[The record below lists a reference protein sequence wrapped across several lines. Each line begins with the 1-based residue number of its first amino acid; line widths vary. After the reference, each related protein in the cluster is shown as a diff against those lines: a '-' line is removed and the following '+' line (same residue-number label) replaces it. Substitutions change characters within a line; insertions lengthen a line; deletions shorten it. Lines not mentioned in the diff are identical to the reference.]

1 MAVRLEKCARQESA
15 ATANQVRQSAFE
27 FEDSRIAEVEA
38 LFSGMFADPA
48 GVVRKLHRTPE
59 GIARLIK
66 GWDWLRGRILQPDPG
81 SRSFIFHKLAEQ
93 LSGRQPSLTSTQFER
108 LTRAM
113 RGDFSNLEPQE
124 GAGLDEPA
132 RRAWAVGQM
141 VELIDNEIAAL
152 QAAKESFGPNFTAI
166 ERAEAAD
173 IALFDASKPAI
184 LARKYE
190 AAAERTLFRALREFR
205 QVEAEASEQDALNA
219 TSQSVETCEELA
231 SSLPEPEAE
240 QIEAEPIA
248 SPRRERVEDGSP
260 EPSRGR
266 IPSVQGSNTRG
277 RERPVAA

>member
-15 ATANQVRQSAFE
+15 ATAVRVRQSAFE

-38 LFSGMFADPA
+38 LFSGMLADPA

-59 GIARLIK
+59 GIARLIQ
-66 GWDWLRGRILQPDPG
+66 GWDWLRDRLIHPTRGVWNHGNRDW
-81 SRSFIFHKLAEQ
+81 AERY
-93 LSGRQPSLTSTQFER
+93 SGRQPGLASSRIGR
-108 LTRAM
+108 LTRAID
-113 RGDFSNLEPQE
+113 GDFSALEPHE

-173 IALFDASKPAI
+173 IALFDSSKPAI

-205 QVEAEASEQDALNA
+205 QVEAEAAEQVDSNA
-219 TSQSVETCEELA
+219 TTQSVETCEELA
-231 SSLPEPEAE
+231 SSLPEPEGE
-240 QIEAEPIA
+240 LIEAEPVA
-248 SPRRERVEDGSP
+248 SPRPERVENGSP
-260 EPSRGR
+260 DPSRGR
-266 IPSVQGSNTRG
+266 IPSVQGPNTRG